1 MNSEAYLRELAAAIT
16 QQEDIT
22 DAEAKDVLYELALR
36 MRSYLRRGLSGT

>member
-22 DAEAKDVLYELALR
+22 DAEAKEVLYELALR
-36 MRSYLRRGLSGT
+36 IYALLLAQ